1 MDTKLLL
8 KIFLDNKN
16 IGRKTLIATKT
27 LDIIKAEINDLVPSD
42 ASYLKDGNIVDTEK
56 EKMILLK
63 DIVKDKSLFFITTF
77 FISGVGVSGV

>member
-1 MDTKLLL
+1 MDTKLLV

-63 DIVKDKSLFFITTF
+63 DIVKDKSLFFVTT
-77 FISGVGVSGV
+77 SKTK